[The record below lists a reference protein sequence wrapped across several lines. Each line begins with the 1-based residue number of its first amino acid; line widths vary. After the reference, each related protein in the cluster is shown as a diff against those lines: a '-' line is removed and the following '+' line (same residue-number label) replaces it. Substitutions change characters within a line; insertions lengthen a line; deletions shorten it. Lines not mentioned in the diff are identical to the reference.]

1 MEQLQSHIWV
11 TASSYWGNIC
21 AFPHILGSPSSY
33 MTLQLLHSEFP
44 YIWGKFSFL
53 FYQCIT
59 NRGTMQRTPSSMVV
73 THLKH
78 GHDNIHKKTGSNRKD
93 KLHPQIGHPSPKTAQ
108 SSLEDKTISVQGHDT
123 LDRWWNT
130 LYLRKGCYPHHSGT
144 RKRARLRIDIRIQGP
159 LC

>member
-1 MEQLQSHIWV
+1 MEQLQSWL

-21 AFPHILGSPSSY
+21 AFPHILGSAP
-33 MTLQLLHSEFP
+33 LLHSEFL
-44 YIWGKFSFL
+44 YIWGKFDFL
-53 FYQCIT
+53 FYQCIS

-78 GHDNIHKKTGSNRKD
+78 GKDNHHKETGSNRKD
-93 KLHPQIGHPSPKTAQ
+93 KLHPQTGHPSPKTAQ
-108 SSLEDKTISVQGHDT
+108 SPLEDKAISVQGHDT

-130 LYLRKGCYPHHSGT
+130 LFLRKGCYPHHSGT
-144 RKRARLRIDIRIQGP
+144 RKRLRFMIDIRVQGP